1 MSSATMV
8 TTGPDRERAES
19 HVGADVGPITVPYI
33 LFVTAPLEIDER
45 GRRWTAPSW
54 AKDLALHLDYL
65 TDLTLV
71 SPAIRT
77 KSRSSKLISLN
88 EPPFNRLKYIDL
100 PCPTSRWEALQT
112 LPRLVLQFWRAV
124 GRGRVVHAGFAGWPI
139 DHGVLII
146 PIAKIRGR
154 FILANVESSF
164 WRASI
169 PSSWRRRLQ
178 GRLTEVMVRICLRMA
193 DLRLFTSKAY
203 LQELMPPGAP
213 RAYVTPA
220 TWLDED
226 WILSEGDAREAWAAK
241 RGPVRML
248 FAGRLI
254 PQKGVFVLLSA
265 IEAAAQVGTDVEFSI
280 HPIGDGGLRDECIAA
295 ARSLAGRARVT
306 VLDEVPFGEPFLRLL
321 RGFDA
326 VLLPSLSDEQPRMA
340 YEALS
345 QGVPV
350 IGSAT
355 GGIREVVESGVN
367 GRLSPP
373 NDVDRLAESFIWAG
387 RSRAELREMGLR
399 GLTSVRHSTH
409 EAMHRNRHK
418 LLLRALGR

>member
-1 MSSATMV
+1 MAT
-8 TTGPDRERAES
+8 TFPDRGRAETP
-19 HVGADVGPITVPYI
+19 VGPQARPPITLPYI
-33 LFVTAPLEIDER
+33 LFVCAPLEIDEQ
-45 GRRWTAPSW
+45 GRRWTAASW

-88 EPPFNRLKYIDL
+88 EPPFDRLKYVDL
-100 PCPTSRWEALQT
+100 PCPTSSWEALKT
-112 LPRLVLQFWRAV
+112 LPSHVLQYWRAV
-124 GRGRVVHAGFAGWPI
+124 GRGRIIHAGFAGWPI
-139 DHGVLII
+139 NQGLLAI
-146 PIAKIRGR
+146 PLAKVRGR

-164 WRASI
+164 WRASS
-169 PSSWRRRLQ
+169 PASWGRRVQ
-178 GRLTEVMVRICLRMA
+178 GSLYEVLARICLRMG
-193 DLRLFTSKAY
+193 DVRLFTSKAY

-220 TWLDED
+220 TWLDEE
-226 WILSEGDAREAWAAK
+226 WILSEDEARDAWAAK

-248 FAGRLI
+248 FASRLI
-254 PQKGVFVLLSA
+254 PEKGVFTLLSA
-265 IEAAAQVGTDVEFSI
+265 IKAVAEVGTDVEFSI
-280 HPIGDGGLRDECIAA
+280 HPIGEGGLRDECVAA
-295 ARSLAGRARVT
+295 ARSLAGRASLT
-306 VLDEVPFGEPFLRLL
+306 ILDEVPFGEPFMHLL

-326 VLLPSLSDEQPRMA
+326 ILLPSLSDEQPRMA

-345 QGVPV
+345 QAVPV

-373 NDVDRLAESFIWAG
+373 NDVDHLARSFLWAG
-387 RSRAELREMGLR
+387 RNRAELREMGLR
-399 GLTSVRHSTH
+399 GLISVRHSTH
-409 EAMHRNRHK
+409 KAMHRNRHE
-418 LLLRALGR
+418 LLLRALAER